1 MKLRCDRKNFRSL
14 KDTGGHSEVNVTQP
28 QFIMGTQ
35 AGVGMSH
42 LRNVTQAAK
51 EAVQKAL
58 SAANITQPDFV
69 FLFSSLG
76 YDPQKLVQ
84 VVRQDTGNCP
94 LAGCSGQGVIV
105 QNEADESNF
114 AIAVMVIRSDE
125 MRFTNRY
132 AVGLKD
138 QPTETGQ
145 TIASKLL
152 MDFAEQPQA
161 LFLFTDGLTVNF
173 DRLIAGIESEF
184 AQHNRIVP
192 PVLGGA
198 AGSDIEMK
206 VTYQYCDDQ
215 VFSDGVVATLLSG
228 DCQVTW
234 ALNHGCTPIG
244 QERKITHAA
253 GNKIFEIDHQPVF
266 EVLREYLTEEEIQ
279 AWDRT
284 IVAFC
289 FGLKAPNYAQ
299 DHDEF
304 VIRYLPRK
312 DDLEGSVTL
321 QTEVVEGS
329 SIWITR
335 RDAEKIAQGIDAIA
349 QQFNGELQDRPAKLI
364 FQFDCYGRGKSVLGE
379 LEKQRLEQ
387 KLQQQVGASLPWI
400 GLYTHGEIAPIKGR
414 NSFHNYTLILTAI
427 S

>member
-1 MKLRCDRKNFRSL
+1 MLETEVFQ
-14 KDTGGHSEVNVTQP
+14 HSA
-28 QFIMGTQ
+28 MGTQ

-51 EAVQKAL
+51 EAVQKAMT
-58 SAANITQPDFV
+58 AANITQPDFV
-69 FLFSSLG
+69 FLFASLG
-76 YDPQKLVQ
+76 YHQQKLVQ
-84 VVRQDTGNCP
+84 VVRQETGNCP

-114 AIAVMVIRSDE
+114 SVAVMVIQSDE
-125 MRFTNRY
+125 LRFTNRY
-132 AVGLKD
+132 AVGLKE

-152 MDFAEQPQA
+152 MDFSEQAQA
-161 LFLFTDGLTVNF
+161 MFLFTDGITVNF
-173 DRLIAGIESEF
+173 DRLMTGIESEF
-184 AQHNRIVP
+184 AQQGYTVP
-192 PVLGGA
+192 PILGGA

-206 VTYQYCDDQ
+206 ATYQYCDDQ
-215 VFSDGVVATLLSG
+215 VISDGVVATLLSG
-228 DCQVTW
+228 DCQVIW
-234 ALNHGCTPIG
+234 ALNHGCVPIG
-244 QERKITHAA
+244 QERKITRAQ

-304 VIRYLPRK
+304 VIRYLPSK
-312 DDLEGSVTL
+312 DDVAGSVTL
-321 QTEVVEGS
+321 QTDVVEGS

-335 RDAEKIAQGIDAIA
+335 RDPEKIAQGIDTIA
-349 QQFNGELQDRPAKLI
+349 EHLNTQLQAQSAKLI

-387 KLQQQVGASLPWI
+387 KLQQQVGTSLPWI

-414 NSFHNYTLILTAI
+414 NGFHNYTLVLAAI
-427 S
+427 Y